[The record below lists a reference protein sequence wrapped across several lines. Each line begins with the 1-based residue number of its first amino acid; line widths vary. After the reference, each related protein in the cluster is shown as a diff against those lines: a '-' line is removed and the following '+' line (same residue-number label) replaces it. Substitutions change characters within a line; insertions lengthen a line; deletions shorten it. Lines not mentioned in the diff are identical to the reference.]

1 MKRYDSL
8 KVLLSGIVLLIMSIS
23 ACTPSRVPVDEFNQI
38 PAGGDESPGEVQETP
53 PPDGDSAPAEEDQPI
68 VTQSLT
74 VPEDIPIMDGATNLQ
89 VARDGTNIQFQIDG
103 AIVDV
108 VAFYQEV
115 LPDFGWE
122 IAGPPDNVIGL
133 IATMLRENEVSDRL
147 AINMQANE
155 LGGFVLLTITV
166 NRVQ

>member
-1 MKRYDSL
+1 MKTIGSW
-8 KVLLSGIVLLIMSIS
+8 KILLSGAILLILFIS
-23 ACTPSRVPVDEFNQI
+23 ACTPSRVPVDEFNQV

-53 PPDGDSAPAEEDQPI
+53 PLIDQPPSNEESQPA
-68 VTQSLT
+68 VTQSNE
-74 VPEDIPIMDGATNLQ
+74 VPEDIPIMDGANNLQ

-103 AIVDV
+103 AIEDV
-108 VAFYQEV
+108 VAFYQEA

-122 IAGPPDNVIGL
+122 IAGPPDNVIGV
-133 IATMLRENEVSDRL
+133 IATMLRENEVNDRL

>member
-1 MKRYDSL
+1 MF
-8 KVLLSGIVLLIMSIS
+8 IS

-133 IATMLRENEVSDRL
+133 IATML
-147 AINMQANE
+147 
-155 LGGFVLLTITV
+155 
-166 NRVQ
+166 

>member
-8 KVLLSGIVLLIMSIS
+8 KVLLSGIVLLIVSIS
-23 ACTPSRVPVDEFNQI
+23 ACTPSRVPVDEFNQA
-38 PAGGDESPGEVQETP
+38 PAGGDESPREVPETP
-53 PPDGDSAPAEEDQPI
+53 LPIGDSAPAEEAQPI
-68 VTQSLT
+68 ATQSLI
-74 VPEDIPIMDGATNLQ
+74 VPEGIPIMDGATNLQ

-133 IATMLRENEVSDRL
+133 IATML
-147 AINMQANE
+147 
-155 LGGFVLLTITV
+155 
-166 NRVQ
+166 

>member
-8 KVLLSGIVLLIMSIS
+8 KVLLSGIVLLIMFIS
-23 ACTPSRVPVDEFNQI
+23 ACTPCRVPVDEFNQA
-38 PAGGDESPGEVQETP
+38 PAGGDESPREVPETP
-53 PPDGDSAPAEEDQPI
+53 LPIGDSAPAEEAQPI
-68 VTQSLT
+68 ATQSLI
-74 VPEDIPIMDGATNLQ
+74 VPEGIPIMDGATNLQ

-133 IATMLRENEVSDRL
+133 IATML
-147 AINMQANE
+147 
-155 LGGFVLLTITV
+155 
-166 NRVQ
+166 